1 MKKMFLISLLMLTI
15 TVGCTAK
22 SNAGIEDKNGTQLMS
37 NRRANNIDTTNE
49 TRGQTMSDQNPN
61 LLNTDGGRNSIRSDV
76 DKARDV
82 INQTTEYQS
91 ESVWVNGNVMWVTVY
106 KKGMMTNEQR
116 IDAEAIVH
124 ALLVKALPRYKIEVR
139 VLQDRT

>member
-1 MKKMFLISLLMLTI
+1 MLAI
-15 TVGCTAK
+15 TSGCTAN
-22 SNAGIEDKNGTQLMS
+22 SNVNNASSSHEDKNGTQLMS
-37 NRRANNIDTTNE
+37 NRRSATNIDTTNE
-49 TRGQTMSDQNPN
+49 TRGRTMSDQNPN

-91 ESVWVNGNVMWVTVY
+91 DSVWVNGDTMWVTVY

-124 ALLVKALPRYKIEVR
+124 ALLIKALPQYNIEVR

>member
-1 MKKMFLISLLMLTI
+1 MLLLTI
-15 TVGCTAK
+15 TTGCTAAK
-22 SNAGIEDKNGTQLMS
+22 SNDNAFSNDEDKNGTQLMS
-37 NRRANNIDTTNE
+37 NRRAKTIDTTNE

-82 INQTTEYQS
+82 INQTTDYQS
-91 ESVWVNGNVMWVTVY
+91 DSVWVNGNTMWVTVY

-124 ALLVKALPRYKIEVR
+124 ALLIKALPQYKIEVR